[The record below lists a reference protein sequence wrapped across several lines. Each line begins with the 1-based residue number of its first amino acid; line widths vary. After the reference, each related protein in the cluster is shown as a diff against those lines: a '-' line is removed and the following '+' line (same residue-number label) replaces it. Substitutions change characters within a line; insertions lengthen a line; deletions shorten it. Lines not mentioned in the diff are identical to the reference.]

1 MSDEQIFCDVSAS
14 DSDEQ
19 RRSKLQ
25 KAARELG
32 IGLHQRH
39 IFLCIGPDCCSFKKG
54 TESWDFLKRR
64 LKELGLAKSTI
75 FRSKVGCLRV
85 CCQGPIAVVYPEGT
99 WYNRATPAVLEEI
112 IQKHLIGGEPVREYS
127 FADAPLL
134 AQSHTTQPQDQK

>member
-1 MSDEQIFCDVSAS
+1 MSDEKILCDINAS
-14 DSDEQ
+14 DTDEQ
-19 RRSKLQ
+19 RRSKLL

-39 IFLCIGPDCCSFKKG
+39 IFLCIGPDCCSYKKG

-75 FRSKVGCLRV
+75 YRSKVGCLRV

-99 WYNRATPAVLEEI
+99 WYSRATPAVLEEI

-127 FADAPLL
+127 FASAPLL
-134 AQSHTTQPQDQK
+134 AQDNSSESE